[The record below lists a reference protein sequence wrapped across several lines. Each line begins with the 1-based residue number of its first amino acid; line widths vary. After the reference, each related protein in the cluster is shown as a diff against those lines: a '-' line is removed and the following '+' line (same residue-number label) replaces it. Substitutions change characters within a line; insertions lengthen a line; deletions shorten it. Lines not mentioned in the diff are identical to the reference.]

1 MDVDAGPVLAG
12 HGFAAC
18 AFGIGAARA
27 NGRFNHA
34 WPLSAEMLVTCWPLL
49 DGTLAIE
56 SSPGKGTTL
65 VVSVPA

>member
-1 MDVDAGPVLAG
+1 MPLGRTIVAVPGDSGLGLAG
-12 HGFAAC
+12 MQE
-18 AFGIGAARA
+18 RV
-27 NGRFNHA
+27 N
-34 WPLSAEMLVTCWPLL
+34 LL